1 MNNSPSKQQLNIY
14 LPPELIVR
22 VKHKAIDV
30 DVTVSTFVEQALRH
44 YLEHLKQNSETSVNH
59 PDS

>member
-1 MNNSPSKQQLNIY
+1 VNNPPSKQQLNIY
-14 LPPELIVR
+14 LPPELIIR

-44 YLEHLKQNSETSVNH
+44 YLEQLRQDHETSLNH